1 VAEKKKKT
9 TGISKKS
16 NPALWS
22 RVKAAA
28 RKKFGGHSAV
38 AMAWASREYKKR
50 GGKFS
55 GSKPDSSKN
64 RMRKWLGEKW
74 RTADGSKS
82 KQKGK
87 AAKRFLPSKAWE
99 NMSAAE
105 KRQANKTKAEGTR
118 KKKKYVS
125 NPKKLKQKLKRYR

>member
-1 VAEKKKKT
+1 MAEKKKT
-9 TGISKKS
+9 TGIAKKS

-50 GGKFS
+50 GGKYS

-87 AAKRFLPSKAWE
+87 AAKRFLPSKAFDA
-99 NMSAAE
+99 MSPSE
-105 KRQANKTKAEGTR
+105 VRQANKTKAEGTR

>member
-1 VAEKKKKT
+1 MAAKKKT
-9 TGISKKS
+9 TGIAKKS
-16 NPALWS
+16 NPTLWS
-22 RVKAAA
+22 RVKAQA

-55 GSKPDSSKN
+55 GSKPDGSKN

-74 RTADGSKS
+74 KTSDGSKS

-99 NMSAAE
+99 GMSKDE
-105 KRQANKTKAEGTR
+105 VRQANKTKAEGTR

>member
-1 VAEKKKKT
+1 MAEKKKT
-9 TGISKKS
+9 TGIAKKS

-74 RTADGSKS
+74 RTSDGSKS

-87 AAKRFLPSKAWE
+87 AAKRFLPSKAFDA
-99 NMSAAE
+99 MSPYE
-105 KRQANKTKAEGTR
+105 VRQANKTKAEGTR